1 MSKMFVNY
9 SGSVAAFKAAGLET
23 TYNKSIVFI
32 GNGEAVYTHG
42 KYYGDVKEA
51 LAAVQKEVQDLKYF
65 SAIKA
70 GDVTATAAGK
80 DGIITFNATDP
91 AEVSVTAG
99 THGVNIG
106 LSSEFT
112 GKVTKVISD
121 LSAEITRATT
131 AETKIS
137 QSLGANT
144 DAADADGSAYARIAQ
159 LKADINAMTGGNGSI
174 SEQINTA
181 IGNLDSEKEGVS
193 AHVTVKVTEEDG
205 KLTAVSVSE
214 SDIASAALL
223 GTAEDAAT
231 ANTAFGKA
239 AAAKAAAD
247 EAKAAAT
254 TAEQNAKSYAD
265 GLAVNY
271 DAAGSAA
278 QALEDA
284 KDYADSLVYD
294 DSALEGRVKANEDA
308 IGVLNGEGEG
318 SVKKSVADAIAGVVA
333 SAPEDFDT
341 LKEVADWIASDTTGA
356 AKMQA
361 DIAKLQGA
369 DTVEGSVAKSV
380 KDAVEALDATV
391 GSQTVAEGKHIA
403 VEVVETD
410 GKLTGL
416 TVVESDI
423 ASKSAVDTAI
433 ANEKSRAE
441 EAEGDLADRLDVIEG
456 EGEGSIKKAVADAQS
471 TLQSNINTLSG
482 TVSANKTAAETGISE
497 AKDAAADAQST
508 ADANKAAIEAMD
520 LAKVE
525 GFVTSIEQVDG
536 KVSATAVQTIA
547 AEKITITD
555 TDDNFAAEVTN
566 VESALAALADR
577 WDWEEL

>member
-121 LSAEITRATT
+121 LSAETTRATT

-181 IGNLDSEKEGVS
+181 IGDLDSEKEGAS

-482 TVSANKTAAETGISE
+482 TVSANKTTAETGISE

>member
-51 LAAVQKEVQDLKYF
+51 LAAVQKAVQDLKYF

-80 DGIITFNATDP
+80 DGIITFSAADP

-181 IGNLDSEKEGVS
+181 IGNLDSEKEGAS
-193 AHVTVKVTEEDG
+193 AHVTVKVTEVDG